1 MHWQPGVYSRYFHKD
16 ASDTFLL
23 NGHLIYRMQSISP
36 IGSDQ
41 EDNLGNEEDSNLEN
55 PEYQAPTQLQ
65 LQDPILTILM
75 MPLIHFNQII
85 TQINKMITTGPMSF
99 APMQSTAPIPFA
111 PMQSDQG
118 GLKITELRRD
128 SSGNIVSIVE
138 KW

>member
-1 MHWQPGVYSRYFHKD
+1 
-16 ASDTFLL
+16 
-23 NGHLIYRMQSISP
+23 MQFI
-36 IGSDQ
+36 Q
-41 EDNLGNEEDSNLEN
+41 EDNLRNEEDLNLEN

-75 MPLIHFNQII
+75 MPLIHFNQIMM
-85 TQINKMITTGPMSF
+85 QINKMIATGPMSF
-99 APMQSTAPIPFA
+99 APMQSAAPMPFA
-111 PMQSDQG
+111 PLQSDQG